1 MIKITCGAGHS
12 VALSAHGK
20 VYTWGLNLLG
30 QLGTDDI
37 DARWS
42 PTLVT
47 SLKDFKVADI
57 AAGAG
62 HSFAVDEC
70 NQVYSWG
77 ASADF

>member
-1 MIKITCGAGHS
+1 MTKITCGAGHS
-12 VALSAHGK
+12 VALSESGK

-30 QLGTDDI
+30 QLGHDDI
-37 DARWS
+37 DVRWS
-42 PTLVT
+42 PTMIN
-47 SLKDFKVADI
+47 SFKDFNIISI

-62 HSFAVDEC
+62 HSFAIDEC